1 MQIYWGV
8 TSYITPSDA
17 TFDEV
22 FEQGKQIAKEQGI
35 SKEGDAIILAS
46 GSPNGLVKGA
56 NTNLIKVDR
65 LK

>member
-1 MQIYWGV
+1 MIDIHFHLLYGV
-8 TSYITPSDA
+8 DDGPETIEESI
-17 TFDEV
+17 EML
-22 FEQGKQIAKEQGI
+22 KIAKEQGI
-35 SKEGDAIILAS
+35 SKEGDAVILAS